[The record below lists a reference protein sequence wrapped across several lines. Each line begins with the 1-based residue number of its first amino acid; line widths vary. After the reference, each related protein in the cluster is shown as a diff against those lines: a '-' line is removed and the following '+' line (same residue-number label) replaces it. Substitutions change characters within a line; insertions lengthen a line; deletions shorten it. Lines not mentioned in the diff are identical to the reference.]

1 MVDPTATPRR
11 RLRRHPVVWAVPL
24 LALVATVAW
33 VCNGSFYD
41 TAVNSDPQGDFQ
53 LGEWRRTTA
62 IFHHTTGLLY
72 GQLVALIVGAAL
84 AARHRWAVAL
94 ALAGLL
100 SGALAA
106 TAFFAGQLL
115 GPLGQ
120 ADHGDYLPM
129 GDPVFVRMLVRELV
143 AYPLY
148 AFSGVGLGVLI
159 RTWLV
164 ARAWPLIVLVAPPW
178 MIGTLVGL
186 FQNGDGDAPHWL
198 YWVAPPIAAATAV
211 SLSALSMVERFGP
224 AATAEPVLL
233 GDWGNEASIALLAG
247 ATVYA
252 VVLNLL
258 AVTVV
263 PHRHDPGPLT
273 GQRSRNTQNPR
284 PERSG
289 TG

>member
-1 MVDPTATPRR
+1 
-11 RLRRHPVVWAVPL
+11 
-24 LALVATVAW
+24 VATVVW
-33 VCNGSFYD
+33 VCNGGFYD
-41 TAVNSDPQGDFQ
+41 MAVNTDPQSDPQLD
-53 LGEWRRTTA
+53 EWMRTTA
-62 IFHHTTGLLY
+62 IFQPTTGLLY
-72 GQLVALIVGAAL
+72 GQLLALLVGAAL
-84 AARHRWAVAL
+84 AARHRFTAAL

-115 GPLGQ
+115 GPPGSE
-120 ADHGDYLPM
+120 ANHIDYLPM

-148 AFSGVGLGVLI
+148 AFAGVGLGVLI

-164 ARAWPLIVLVAPPW
+164 PRAWPLIVLVVPPW
-178 MIGTLVGL
+178 MIATLVGL
-186 FQNGDGDAPHWL
+186 FQDNDGDAPHWL

-211 SLSALSMVERFGP
+211 SLSALSMSGTF
-224 AATAEPVLL
+224 EPVLS

-263 PHRHDPGPLT
+263 PHRRDPEPAP
-273 GQRSRNTQNPR
+273 GQRCRDTP
-284 PERSG
+284 
-289 TG
+289 

>member
-1 MVDPTATPRR
+1 M
-11 RLRRHPVVWAVPL
+11 VWAVPL
-24 LALVATVAW
+24 LVLVATVAW
-33 VCNGSFYD
+33 VCNGSSYD
-41 TAVNSDPQGDFQ
+41 LTVNSDPQGEFQ
-53 LGEWRRTTA
+53 LDEWKRTTA

-72 GQLVALIVGAAL
+72 GQLLALIVGAAL

-94 ALAGLL
+94 ALAGLM
-100 SGALAA
+100 SAALAA

-115 GPLGQ
+115 GPLG
-120 ADHGDYLPM
+120 AANHGDYLPM

-164 ARAWPLIVLVAPPW
+164 PRPWFLIVLVVPLW
-178 MIGTLVGL
+178 MLGTLVGL
-186 FQNGDGDAPHWL
+186 FQDNGGDAPHWL

-211 SLSALSMVERFGP
+211 SLSALSMSERF
-224 AATAEPVLL
+224 EPVLSEGSEL
-233 GDWGNEASIALLAG
+233 VLSGDWGNEASIALLAS

-252 VVLNLL
+252 VLLNLL

-263 PHRHDPGPLT
+263 PQRRDPEPTPGPFT
-273 GQRSRNTQNPR
+273 A
-284 PERSG
+284 
-289 TG
+289 